1 MTAAGSRRDGGVLAA
16 HGAVRIRL
24 PRWLGRLGLTA
35 ALDGRPVP
43 LDEPVPVVGTS
54 GSVELRL
61 SVAVARE
68 GGVVR
73 ACARCTVPVVV
84 GRETVVGRLR

>member
-1 MTAAGSRRDGGVLAA
+1 MAA
-16 HGAVRIRL
+16 HGTVRIRV

-43 LDEPVPVVGTS
+43 LDEPVPVASTG

-61 SVAVARE
+61 SLAVARE
-68 GGVVR
+68 GGAVR
-73 ACARCTVPVVV
+73 VCAHCSVPVVV